1 MNPFDV
7 FTPTPPLDEEEQL
20 RLQSARRYRY
30 ALRVAGWSCRTL
42 AVAGTLTWIGRLI
55 AQPSGRAPG
64 TIAAF
69 GLKYL
74 AAISVMGVLS
84 FAVSALAYPA
94 MRRRGRAVREVVLEL
109 NRDRRPS

>member
-7 FTPTPPLDEEEQL
+7 ITPTPPFDEAERVRIQTIP
-20 RLQSARRYRY
+20 RYRY

-42 AVAGTLTWIGRLI
+42 AVVGALTWIGRLI
-55 AQPSGRAPG
+55 AEPSARTPG

-94 MRRRGRAVREVVLEL
+94 MRRRIEQSEKL
-109 NRDRRPS
+109 S